1 MSLTAPP
8 LSAAEVPQRAGLRFH
23 GLRVTEVRRETPSAV
38 SVAFE
43 VPAELRDV
51 FAFRPGQYL
60 TLRTRIEGEE
70 VRRCYSICVPPG
82 AGELRVA
89 IKHVEGGAFSTH
101 ANRTLAA
108 GDVLDVL
115 PPEGRF
121 AADAGSADAAP
132 TKARRHLAIA
142 AGSGITPIVSILA
155 TLLEREP
162 ASEALL
168 LYGSR
173 ATPEILF
180 RDALEDLK
188 DRHLAR
194 LAIVH
199 VLSREEQDLGVFAG
213 RLDGARIARLVR
225 GWAAPAAIDAA
236 YVCGPEGLI
245 ATAETT
251 LGELGVPR
259 RHVHVERFV
268 LAGEPVRAAARL
280 AAADADAPAFARARV
295 IHDGKTT
302 EVPIAEGEAVLEAA
316 LRAGLDLPWSCRAG
330 MCCTCRAR
338 LVEGAAEMRQ
348 NFSLEPW
355 EMEAGF
361 VLTCQAVPT
370 STRLTV
376 DYDAT

>member
-1 MSLTAPP
+1 MSLTAE
-8 LSAAEVPQRAGLRFH
+8 SAPRAAQRFH
-23 GLRVTEVRRETPSAV
+23 KLRVAEVRRETPSAV

-43 VPAELRDV
+43 VPAALRDV
-51 FAFRPGQYL
+51 FVFRPGQYL
-60 TLRTRIEGEE
+60 TLRARIDGAE
-70 VRRCYSICVPPG
+70 VRRCYSICVPPA

-89 IKHVEGGAFSTH
+89 IKHVTGGVFSTH

-108 GDVLDVL
+108 GDLLDVL

-121 AADAGSADAAP
+121 AADALGDDAA
-132 TKARRHLAIA
+132 TRARRHLAIA

-155 TLLEREP
+155 AMLEREP

-173 ATPEILF
+173 TTPEILF

-188 DRHLAR
+188 DRYLDR

-213 RLDGARIARLVR
+213 RLDEGKIARLVR
-225 GWAAPAAIDAA
+225 GWAAPSAIDAA
-236 YVCGPEGLI
+236 YICGPEGLI
-245 ATAETT
+245 AAAEKR
-251 LGELGVPR
+251 LGELGVPPER
-259 RHVHVERFV
+259 VHVERFV
-268 LAGEPVRAAARL
+268 LAGEPVRVAAPIVAS
-280 AAADADAPAFARARV
+280 DAPAFARARV

-302 EVPIAEGEAVLEAA
+302 EVPIAEGEAVLDAA
-316 LRAGLDLPWSCRAG
+316 IRAGLDLPWSCRAG

-355 EMEAGF
+355 EMAAGF

-370 STRLTV
+370 SARLIV

>member
-1 MSLTAPP
+1 MSLTAE
-8 LSAAEVPQRAGLRFH
+8 AAPRAGLRFH
-23 GLRVTEVRRETPSAV
+23 PLRVAEVRRETPSAV

-43 VPAELRDV
+43 VPGNLHEA

-60 TLRTRIEGEE
+60 TLRTRIEREE
-70 VRRCYSICVPPG
+70 VRRCYSICVPPD

-89 IKHVEGGAFSTH
+89 IKHVEGGAFSGFAST
-101 ANRTLAA
+101 RLAA

-121 AADAGSADAAP
+121 AADAGAGDG
-132 TKARRHLAIA
+132 RRHLAIA
-142 AGSGITPIVSILA
+142 AGSGITPILSIVA

-162 ASEALL
+162 ASEVLL

-173 ATPEILF
+173 STPEILF
-180 RDALEDLK
+180 RDTLEDLK
-188 DRHLAR
+188 DRHLDR
-194 LAIVH
+194 LSIVH

-213 RLDGARIARLVR
+213 RLDAEKIAHLVP
-225 GWAAPAAIDAA
+225 GWAAPEAIDAA

-245 ATAETT
+245 ATAEAT
-251 LGELGVPR
+251 LGALGVAAGR
-259 RHVHVERFV
+259 VHVERFV
-268 LAGEPVRAAARL
+268 VAGEAPRAAVAHV
-280 AAADADAPAFARARV
+280 AADAPAFARARI

-316 LRAGLDLPWSCRAG
+316 LRAGLDLPWSCRGG

-338 LVEGAAEMRQ
+338 LVEGSAEMRQ

-370 STRLTV
+370 CERLVV
-376 DYDAT
+376 DYDAA